1 MLSGAAG
8 KLVGAGSG
16 CPSAIAL
23 ARRYISL
30 LVTPS
35 ASIAEAIT
43 AQFRTSVVMEDEM
56 FLSTVTVATLVSS
69 L

>member
-8 KLVGAGSG
+8 TLVGAGSAY
-16 CPSAIAL
+16 PSAIAL

-30 LVTPS
+30 LVAPT
-35 ASIAEAIT
+35 ASMAVATT
-43 AQFRTSVVMEDEM
+43 AQFRTSVVMEDEN
-56 FLSTVTVATLVSS
+56 FSSAETVATLVWS